1 MCVAEFLRAWIL
13 LLEHIE
19 SAALC
24 ANTEVSLAALKS
36 FQDVLLIGSSRTTTK
51 TDTAVTK
58 PDTTVTKADTA
69 ATKPVI
75 TPAANPSST
84 GVYFTLT

>member
-1 MCVAEFLRAWIL
+1 MCTAEFLRAWIL

-24 ANTEVSLAALKS
+24 ANTEVSLASLKS

-51 TDTAVTK
+51 TDTAATK
-58 PDTTVTKADTA
+58 PNTA
-69 ATKPVI
+69 VTKPVI
-75 TPAANPSST
+75 APAANPSST